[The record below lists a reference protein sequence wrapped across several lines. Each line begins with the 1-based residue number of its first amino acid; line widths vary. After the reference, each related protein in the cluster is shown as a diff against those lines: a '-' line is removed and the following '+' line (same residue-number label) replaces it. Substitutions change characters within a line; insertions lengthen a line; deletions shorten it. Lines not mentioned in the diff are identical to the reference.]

1 MLWARSKSEN
11 KEYHRIKNLTLVF
24 KIKSITP
31 IAYDAACPFPFN
43 NFIYLIESE
52 PSKPLNSDASLKPGT
67 ASLPESTTH
76 LVMRLANATALGLN
90 GTNRIENEVAAM
102 SLARNALSP
111 DHLVPDVYGWCTTGS
126 ASGDDQGWIL
136 MQHMPGCD
144 LDTVFEKLSLEE
156 QKPILSQIA
165 EIFAKIQRCEI
176 PSTVEGFGGLTFDER
191 GCMVG
196 GEMSLVRGG
205 PFGTYAELWQ
215 GMLREELKCADE
227 SEVIAG
233 WRQNGVRE
241 KIEAFVEK
249 GVPNMVGDAEKKVL
263 CHGDFSTSIF
273 SLLAILLFMIFHQ
286 QRTTFFS
293 MRRRRK
299 LQQLSTLILHT

>member
-1 MLWARSKSEN
+1 MLCLQIIS
-11 KEYHRIKNLTLVF
+11 F
-24 KIKSITP
+24 PMSI
-31 IAYDAACPFPFN
+31 
-43 NFIYLIESE
+43 
-52 PSKPLNSDASLKPGT
+52 
-67 ASLPESTTH
+67 
-76 LVMRLANATALGLN
+76 
-90 GTNRIENEVAAM
+90 
-102 SLARNALSP
+102 
-111 DHLVPDVYGWCTTGS
+111 GWCTTGS

-205 PFGTYAELWQ
+205 PFGTYVELWQ

-249 GVPNMVGDAEKKVL
+249 GVPNMYVNLLSACDIVV
-263 CHGDFSTSIF
+263 HDFSPATNN
-273 SLLAILLFMIFHQ
+273 LLFDEKTAKVTAIIDFDFAHITAPAEEFF
-286 QRTTFFS
+286 RSFWTFGGNVLGGESPSSLIHGFPEPHSETTFGP
-293 MRRRRK
+293 RGRK
-299 LQQLSTLILHT
+299 VKILG